1 MMDSEHGIVPAQDDW
16 TSDIEWPEVDL
27 AYGPDLDF
35 AGAVRKAKSAKRLKS
50 AMVKGVYR
58 GMGRYIAELSTLASV
73 EHGGIAKFAKAIGM
87 NYVTLKTHRS
97 RYLDS
102 GQKRRYVKK
111 VTPATIPEVI
121 EQPVEEAEVVDDKPP
136 AFTDMFDGSTRTATE
151 LEVVEPPEPVGHDM
165 IAQVCSSD
173 RSKELDAITAEVFR
187 ILDRHGLAERLSRIS
202 VEWTD
207 GESGTWINGRS

>member
-111 VTPATIPEVI
+111 VTPATIPEII
-121 EQPVEEAEVVDDKPP
+121 EQPV
-136 AFTDMFDGSTRTATE
+136 FTDMFDGSTRAATE

-165 IAQVCSSD
+165 IAQVCSS

-207 GESGTWINGRS
+207 GESATWINGRHES

>member
-1 MMDSEHGIVPAQDDW
+1 MTDSEHGIVPAQDDW

-111 VTPATIPEVI
+111 VTPATIPEII

-136 AFTDMFDGSTRTATE
+136 AFSDMFDGSKRTATE
-151 LEVVEPPEPVGHDM
+151 LEVVEPYEPPPSRVE
-165 IAQVCSSD
+165 
-173 RSKELDAITAEVFR
+173 RKRTAVKR
-187 ILDRHGLAERLSRIS
+187 VIQGMAPRGLSRGVRS
-202 VEWTD
+202 VTVIWED
-207 GESGTWINGRS
+207 GDAWNWYPADES

>member
-1 MMDSEHGIVPAQDDW
+1 MTDSEHGIVPAQDDW

-111 VTPATIPEVI
+111 VTPVTIPEVI
-121 EQPVEEAEVVDDKPP
+121 EQPAEEAEVVDDKPP

-151 LEVVEPPEPVGHDM
+151 LEVVEPYEPPPSRVE
-165 IAQVCSSD
+165 
-173 RSKELDAITAEVFR
+173 RKRTAVKR
-187 ILDRHGLAERLSRIS
+187 VIQGMAPRGLSRGVRS
-202 VEWTD
+202 VTVIWED
-207 GESGTWINGRS
+207 GDAWNWYPDDKE